1 MKLTR
6 ILALVLCLTMALSL
20 AACGKKAQPAK
31 TADELMNEEN
41 QILSAHQELWDKV
54 FLSMDK
60 NVTES
65 VLSTNY
71 GDFLAAALENV
82 KTQFSDKDYA
92 ALKEDAA
99 KIRDIEEQI
108 SSLPQDDSGTAA
120 STAEAFPQFQG
131 KTLDGED
138 VDSSL
143 FANNAFTVIN
153 FWFNECKPCVAEL
166 GELDALNKKVAEQ
179 GGEVI
184 GINVGTLDGNQE
196 GIENAK
202 KLLEAKGATYRCVY
216 FDSSS
221 EAGTFALNIQAFPTT
236 IVVDRNGNLVGAPV
250 LGGIDNESNMAMLQ
264 ANIDQALAG

>member
-1 MKLTR
+1 M
-6 ILALVLCLTMALSL
+6 LS
-20 AACGKKAQPAK
+20 
-31 TADELMNEEN
+31 
-41 QILSAHQELWDKV
+41 S
-54 FLSMDK
+54 
-60 NVTES
+60 
-65 VLSTNY
+65 NY

-92 ALKEDAA
+92 ALKDDAA

-108 SSLPQDDSGTAA
+108 SKLPQDDAAAAA

-184 GINVGTLDGNQE
+184 GINVGTLDDARQKAAE
-196 GIENAK
+196 
-202 KLLEAKGATYRCVY
+202 KLAEEKG
-216 FDSSS
+216 
-221 EAGTFALNIQAFPTT
+221 
-236 IVVDRNGNLVGAPV
+236 GAV
-250 LGGIDNESNMAMLQ
+250 
-264 ANIDQALAG
+264 